1 MQCGCVEK
9 VCSWTWWN
17 LWGQAKAIIK
27 GPGPPSGGAWWWWAF
42 NVWCTT
48 SSSCIVLVV
57 WCSTTVWCSTN
68 GGDAEVAG
76 SCCVSCHQVFR
87 LWPGWESINWM
98 WHNLKLTES
107 MSLVKRH
114 ASDWVL
120 KVFKWQL
127 TRRLFVWL
135 VFVSWAQLWFNQV
148 WDREWPDRSE
158 ARDPSGLCSAC
169 LLSTFGAAI
178 GGAIW
183 VWRATSSEPIVES
196 WLKTG
201 CDFWSDFP
209 YAMSVPSKYKR
220 NRKIDLLTNQYIYI
234 LYIKY
239 LNIYYINQCQMTT
252 TEDQNDPHEGQPAGA
267 FLLPFEPEQMV
278 GARIGCLG

>member
-120 KVFKWQL
+120 SLQMTINKKVVCLVSLCVLSSTVVQSGLRQRVTWSIWGERSFRIVQCLSLVNFWCCNWWSNLGMKGDFKWTDCWVL
-127 TRRLFVWL
+127 VENRLWL
-135 VFVSWAQLWFNQV
+135 SLCNGCTKQV
-148 WDREWPDRSE
+148 
-158 ARDPSGLCSAC
+158 
-169 LLSTFGAAI
+169 
-178 GGAIW
+178 
-183 VWRATSSEPIVES
+183 
-196 WLKTG
+196 
-201 CDFWSDFP
+201 
-209 YAMSVPSKYKR
+209 YKEIE
-220 NRKIDLLTNQYIYI
+220 K
-234 LYIKY
+234 
-239 LNIYYINQCQMTT
+239 
-252 TEDQNDPHEGQPAGA
+252 
-267 FLLPFEPEQMV
+267 
-278 GARIGCLG
+278 